1 MPRQIHTLSI
11 IGIGIVRVVLANQ
24 KLSSI
29 VRSWSKAGP
38 LVSGI
43 MIVLIILGFQK
54 MSLLMTMDWVMF

>member
-29 VRSWSKAGP
+29 VRSWSTAGLLV

-43 MIVLIILGFQK
+43 MIVLIILGFQI
-54 MSLLMTMDWVMF
+54 MTMDWVMF